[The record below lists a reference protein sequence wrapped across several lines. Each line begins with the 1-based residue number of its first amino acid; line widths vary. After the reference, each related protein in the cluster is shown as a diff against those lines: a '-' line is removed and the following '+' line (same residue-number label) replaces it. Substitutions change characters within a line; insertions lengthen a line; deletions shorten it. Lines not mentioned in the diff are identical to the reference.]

1 MLICVQLQSVLLL
14 KLKKS
19 FRLDKLNLKMFIFQT
34 FLLTEFL
41 NPILILYI
49 LRKEYKEKQYKL
61 HNNQNNHPKK
71 INKLD

>member
-41 NPILILYI
+41 NLIPILYI

-61 HNNQNNHPKK
+61 HNNQNNHQKK